1 MAQSNGGGADTEA
14 MPAAEAELWRQV
26 TALWD
31 MTVSGDTS
39 QVVGLLHPQ
48 YSGWVT
54 GLDWTQDRN
63 EAVRSVGPGAPR
75 VLSYRL
81 TPLKVTVIDD
91 TAGVAHYRYEA
102 IIDDAGAQMLIRGR
116 WSEIYLRKD
125 NGWVMISVSGGPD
138 GQR

>member
-1 MAQSNGGGADTEA
+1 MQSNGGKADMEA
-14 MPAAEAELWRQV
+14 MPPAEAELWRQV

-54 GLDWTQDRN
+54 GLDWTQDRD

-75 VLSYRL
+75 VLSYHL
-81 TPLKVTVIDD
+81 TPLKVTVVE
-91 TAGVAHYRYEA
+91 AAVGVVHYRYEA
-102 IIDDAGAQMLIRGR
+102 DVDDGTGGERTIRGR
-116 WSEIYLRKD
+116 WSEIYLRK
-125 NGWVMISVSGGPD
+125 GGQWVMISVSGGPD